1 MIQIAATKTD
11 AKAAASVAA
20 SATHSHEI
28 DTLGFEYVS
37 IDVVYSPFASTTS
50 NAAPVLRLTQHDVTG
65 TGQTNIS
72 GFVGGT
78 DFTVAAGTTTGANV
92 NVGYVARFNVDMR
105 GKRRFLTLY
114 TSPGNTVAISSV
126 ARLGRAEEA
135 PFSAAT
141 KNVGTL
147 VSG

>member
-11 AKAAASVAA
+11 ARSAASVAA

-37 IDVVYSPFASTTS
+37 IDVVYSPFTAATS

-78 DFTVAAGTTTGANV
+78 DFTVAAGTTTGAA
-92 NVGYVARFNVDMR
+92 VGHVARFNVDMR
-105 GKRRFLTLY
+105 GKRRYLTLF

-147 VSG
+147 VNG

>member
-11 AKAAASVAA
+11 ARSAASVAA
-20 SATHSHEI
+20 NATHTHEI
-28 DTLGFEYVS
+28 DTLGYEYVS
-37 IDVVYSPFASTTS
+37 IDVVYSPFTATTS

-78 DFTVAAGTTTGANV
+78 DFTVAAGATTGAA
-92 NVGYVARFNVDMR
+92 GYVHRFNVDMR
-105 GKRRFLTLY
+105 GRRRYLTLY
-114 TSPGNTVAISSV
+114 TSPGNTVGVTSV
-126 ARLGRAEEA
+126 ARLGRPEEA
-135 PFSAAT
+135 PTSAST
-141 KNVGTL
+141 GNTNSW

>member
-1 MIQIAATKTD
+1 MIHINATKTD
-11 AKAAASVAA
+11 AKSAASVAA

-28 DTLGFEYVS
+28 DTLGFEAVS
-37 IDVVYSPFASTTS
+37 IDVVYSPFTSATS

-78 DFTVAAGTTTGANV
+78 DFTVAAGSTTGANA
-92 NVGYVARFNVDMR
+92 GYVARFNVDMR

-114 TSPGNTVAISSV
+114 TSPGNTVAVSSV

-135 PFSAAT
+135 PITAAG
-141 KNVGTL
+141 KGVGTL

>member
-11 AKAAASVAA
+11 ARSAASVAA

-37 IDVVYSPFASTTS
+37 IGEYTS

-78 DFTVAAGTTTGANV
+78 DFTVAAGSTTGAA
-92 NVGYVARFNVDMR
+92 VGYVARMNVDMR
-105 GKRRFLTLY
+105 GKRRFLTLF

>member
-11 AKAAASVAA
+11 AKATASVAA

-37 IDVVYSPFASTTS
+37 IDVVYSPFTSTTS

-92 NVGYVARFNVDMR
+92 GYVARFNVDMR

-114 TSPGNTVAISSV
+114 TSPGNTVAVNSV

-135 PFSAAT
+135 PVSAAT

>member
-11 AKAAASVAA
+11 AKVATSVAA

-28 DTLGFEYVS
+28 DTLGYEYVS
-37 IDVVYSPFASTTS
+37 IDVVYSAYTATTS
-50 NAAPVLRLTQHDVTG
+50 NAAPVLRLTQHDVTN

-78 DFTVAAGTTTGANV
+78 DFTVAAGATTGNA
-92 NVGYVARFNVDMR
+92 GYVARFNVDMR
-105 GKRRFLTLY
+105 GKRRYLTLY
-114 TSPGNTVAISSV
+114 TSPGNTVGVTSV

-135 PFSAAT
+135 PTSAAT
-141 KNVGTL
+141 GNVGTWI
-147 VSG
+147 SG

>member
-37 IDVVYSPFASTTS
+37 IDVVYSPFTATTS

-92 NVGYVARFNVDMR
+92 GYVARFNVDMR

-114 TSPGNTVAISSV
+114 TSPGNTEAVNIV

>member
-28 DTLGFEYVS
+28 DTLGYEYVS
-37 IDVVYSPFASTTS
+37 IDVVYSPFTATTS

-92 NVGYVARFNVDMR
+92 GYVARFNVDMR

-114 TSPGNTVAISSV
+114 TSPGNTVAVNSV

-135 PFSAAT
+135 PTSAAT
-141 KNVGTL
+141 GNVGTWI
-147 VSG
+147 SG

>member
-1 MIQIAATKTD
+1 
-11 AKAAASVAA
+11 
-20 SATHSHEI
+20 
-28 DTLGFEYVS
+28 
-37 IDVVYSPFASTTS
+37 VYSPFTATTS

-92 NVGYVARFNVDMR
+92 GYVARFNVDMR

-114 TSPGNTVAISSV
+114 TSPGNTVAVNSV